1 MSYFVTVTF
10 DLTDPDPSDYRK
22 VHSELEN
29 IDFSKL
35 IAARKKIAKP
45 LPSNIFVAEFD
56 DDNFDRSSEVCTY
69 VSDEI
74 NRIFKK
80 CAVVGKYFVASGRK
94 WAWKM
99 GNAG

>member
-10 DLTDPDPSDYRK
+10 DLTQPDPSVYCK

-29 IDFSKL
+29 IDFSKF
-35 IAARKKIAKP
+35 ISARKRIPKA
-45 LPSNIFVAEFD
+45 LPNNTFVAEFD
-56 DDNFDRSSEVCTY
+56 DDNFDRSSEVCAY

-80 CAVVGKYFVASGRK
+80 HAVVGKYFVASGRK